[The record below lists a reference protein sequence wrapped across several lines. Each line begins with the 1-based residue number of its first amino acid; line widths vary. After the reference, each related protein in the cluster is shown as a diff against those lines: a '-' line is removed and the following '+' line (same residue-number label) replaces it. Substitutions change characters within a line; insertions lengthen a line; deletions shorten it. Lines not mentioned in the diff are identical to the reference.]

1 LWRAAILAAVAGGT
15 PAFRILPDAR
25 KLKDSRLFGVSE
37 FMNNSPALLLVLF
50 LAGCATPGELPAFQ
64 PVSKETAV
72 VRWQR
77 GKVSLTGE
85 AVCARS
91 QDGGTLIR
99 LYKHSRSPLL
109 ELRLEP
115 DGLLAARGSLAG
127 AGWTGPY
134 SAAPMPLATWV
145 SFLSIYQH
153 ARDLPVGAK
162 ELHTAAARIA
172 YEKTGAG
179 LKSLSIASTD
189 QAETISGFFR

>member
-1 LWRAAILAAVAGGT
+1 MKPVLASC
-15 PAFRILPDAR
+15 L
-25 KLKDSRLFGVSE
+25 
-37 FMNNSPALLLVLF
+37 LLLV
-50 LAGCATPGELPAFQ
+50 GCATQRELPAFQ
-64 PVSKETAV
+64 PISTETAV

-77 GKVSLTGE
+77 GKVSLTCE
-85 AVCARS
+85 AICARS
-91 QDGGTLIR
+91 QDGAALIR

-109 ELRLEP
+109 ELRLEA
-115 DGLLAARGSLAG
+115 DGILAAKGSLTG

-153 ARDLPVGAK
+153 SGDLPVGKK

-172 YEKTGAG
+172 YNKTGAG